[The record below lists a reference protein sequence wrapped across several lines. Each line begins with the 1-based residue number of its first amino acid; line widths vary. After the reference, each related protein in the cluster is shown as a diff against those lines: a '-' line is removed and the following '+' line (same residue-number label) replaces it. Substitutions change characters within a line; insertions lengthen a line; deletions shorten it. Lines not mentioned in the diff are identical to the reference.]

1 MQRQDH
7 PMEPEQKN
15 VRILL
20 IEDDEDDYQILRDY
34 LMEQDNRSAF
44 QLDWVATYQAG
55 LKDIERADHDVYLI
69 DHYLGLNSG
78 LDLLKE
84 AVQAG
89 CQAPLIIVTG
99 QSDREI
105 DQAALMAGAM
115 DYLVK
120 GKFDG
125 QLLERS
131 IRYALE
137 RSRLLKKIREL
148 AVRDALTGLYNRR
161 ELYRFLDYE
170 IIKSKRYSHAF
181 SLLLMDIDH
190 FKDINDR
197 FGHRVGDEI
206 LQQVAQVLLS
216 QTRGCDLPARYGGDE
231 FIVVLPETPTP
242 QGLIGAERLRKV
254 VENVSI
260 QIANESGNLEK
271 LEVTMSI
278 GLAGYPGDAETGEQI
293 IDLADQ
299 ALYQA
304 KHIGCNQVVRYNAD
318 QIKEFGSK

>member
-1 MQRQDH
+1 
-7 PMEPEQKN
+7 MEPDGKII
-15 VRILL
+15 RILL
-20 IEDDEDDYQILRDY
+20 IEDDEDDYKILRDC
-34 LMEQDNRSAF
+34 LMEQDNQSAF
-44 QLDWVATYQAG
+44 ALDWVETFQVG

-69 DHYLGLNSG
+69 DHYLGAYSG

-84 AVQAG
+84 AVLAG

-120 GKFDG
+120 GKMDG
-125 QLLERS
+125 QLLERT

-161 ELYRFLDYE
+161 ELHRFLEYE
-170 IIKSKRYSHAF
+170 IIKSRRYNHAF

-197 FGHRVGDEI
+197 FGHRLGDEI
-206 LQQVAQVLLS
+206 LQQVAQMLLN

-231 FIVVLPETPTP
+231 FIIVQPETPTP

-260 QIANESGNLEK
+260 QVLNEGGELEK
-271 LEVTMSI
+271 LEITVSI
-278 GLAGYPGDAETGEQI
+278 GMAGYPGDAETGEEI

-304 KHIGCNQVVRYNAD
+304 KRKGCNQVVRYTAKQLN
-318 QIKEFGSK
+318 ELESR